1 MVSMNELAIKLD
13 MTLED
18 CDPYGYDDCGYSV
31 EQAKS
36 DLVEMPYDI
45 INHLL
50 TLIND
55 LMETN

>member
-1 MVSMNELAIKLD
+1 MISMNELAIKLD

-18 CDPYGYDDCGYSV
+18 VDPYGYDNCGYSV

-45 INHLL
+45 IDHLL
-50 TLIND
+50 NVISD